1 MHRSVIILRNLLVV
15 MLGWGRCIFKC
26 HYSTFYTIFLCMKSL
41 YLFFRYFPNRLEQF
55 SELVEKNQS
64 RLPYFLLSLRFL
76 PISPN
81 WAINMCCGLLKVPI
95 VPFFFTCLI
104 GLIPYN
110 YICVTTGVL
119 VSKLTSIEEIFTWTS
134 FFQLSGVA
142 LMAFLPTF
150 MIKQS
155 VWFV

>member
-1 MHRSVIILRNLLVV
+1 
-15 MLGWGRCIFKC
+15 MLEWGRCISKC
-26 HYSTFYTIFLCMKSL
+26 LFPLSTQYLCMKSL
-41 YLFFRYFPNRLEQF
+41 FLFFRYFPNRLEQF

-95 VPFFFTCLI
+95 VPFFFTCLV

>member
-1 MHRSVIILRNLLVV
+1 MS
-15 MLGWGRCIFKC
+15 F
-26 HYSTFYTIFLCMKSL
+26 STFYTISMFEISL
-41 YLFFRYFPNRLEQF
+41 FFFRYFPNRLEQF

-95 VPFFFTCLI
+95 VPFFFTCLV

-155 VWFV
+155 V